1 MKKNKILL
9 IAAVA
14 CTSMFSSCSDLLD
27 LYPEDSLSDPKF
39 WTSVQDLELYAN
51 GFYGILPGAQ
61 GPGADDESDCYV
73 NEKPKTWI
81 FNLETIPTSGG
92 GWGNGDWGN
101 IRSCNYFM
109 ARYKQGK
116 GDESQINRSVAV
128 VRFFRA
134 WEYVYK
140 VKRFGDVP
148 WYETE
153 LQMDS
158 EELYKGRDSR
168 KVVFTHILEDLDF
181 AIEHLPKP
189 NETKTGNMHKYAA
202 LAFKSRACLYEASF
216 RKYHG
221 LGDYEELYREAADA
235 AAQVIEEGGYSIYKT
250 DKSLQDYYN
259 LFVQEDLASNSECI
273 MPRVYITKLLMHNNT
288 RQMEESYTGLS
299 RAMFEQ
305 YLCADGLPTAVS
317 PGYEEA
323 DMPMDELM
331 QRDPRLRQ
339 TIDNPEL
346 PFKVLSD
353 GTKQFNALPIIDTKY
368 CTTGYY
374 VMKYHSTDP
383 EQWNIGQSTL
393 DVFIFRYAEVLL
405 NYAEA
410 KAELGECTQ
419 EVLDQTVNELRDRVE
434 MPHLKV
440 NVGFTDPN
448 WPDYGYELSPLLY
461 EIRRERAVELVGE
474 GFRWDDIVRWKA
486 GKLLEAPKSM
496 LGMKVSD
503 KLKEQYDSFSR
514 ELTQDNL
521 LIVYPDRTTRK
532 WDDKLY
538 LHPLP
543 IDETTMNPNLLP
555 NNPGWE

>member
-109 ARYKQGK
+109 ARYKQVK

-250 DKSLQDYYN
+250 DKPLQDYYN

-410 KAELGECTQ
+410 VYERDGKIEDTDLNISLNLVRTR
-419 EVLDQTVNELRDRVE
+419 VNPN
-434 MPHLKV
+434 MPGLTNKLV
-440 NVGFTDPN
+440 NDNG
-448 WPDYGYELSPLLY
+448 LSMRE
-461 EIRRERAVELVGE
+461 EIRRERTVELFHE
-474 GFRWDDIVRWKA
+474 GFRLDDLKRWKTAEVEMPQDILGVKWA
-486 GKLLEAPKSM
+486 GTDFETKWSACPYPRNSEGVIVM
-496 LGMKVSD
+496 ETGRQWQD
-503 KLKEQYDSFSR
+503 KH
-514 ELTQDNL
+514 
-521 LIVYPDRTTRK
+521 
-532 WDDKLY
+532 Y
-538 LHPLP
+538 LFPLP
-543 IDETTMNPNLLP
+543 KDQLQLNPNLKQ
-555 NNPGWE
+555 NPGWDK

>member
-1 MKKNKILL
+1 
-9 IAAVA
+9 
-14 CTSMFSSCSDLLD
+14 
-27 LYPEDSLSDPKF
+27 
-39 WTSVQDLELYAN
+39 
-51 GFYGILPGAQ
+51 
-61 GPGADDESDCYV
+61 
-73 NEKPKTWI
+73 
-81 FNLETIPTSGG
+81 
-92 GWGNGDWGN
+92 
-101 IRSCNYFM
+101 M
-109 ARYKQGK
+109 ARYKQVK

-250 DKSLQDYYN
+250 DKPLQDYYN

-353 GTKQFNALPIIDTKY
+353 GTKQFNALPN
-368 CTTGYY
+368 G
-374 VMKYHSTDP
+374 S
-383 EQWNIGQSTL
+383 
-393 DVFIFRYAEVLL
+393 
-405 NYAEA
+405 
-410 KAELGECTQ
+410 
-419 EVLDQTVNELRDRVE
+419 LRLPTRL
-434 MPHLKV
+434 HAR
-440 NVGFTDPN
+440 G
-448 WPDYGYELSPLLY
+448 
-461 EIRRERAVELVGE
+461 
-474 GFRWDDIVRWKA
+474 GFRKA
-486 GKLLEAPKSM
+486 AERVHNHNPAS
-496 LGMKVSD
+496 SD
-503 KLKEQYDSFSR
+503 R
-514 ELTQDNL
+514 
-521 LIVYPDRTTRK
+521 
-532 WDDKLY
+532 
-538 LHPLP
+538 
-543 IDETTMNPNLLP
+543 
-555 NNPGWE
+555 

>member
-1 MKKNKILL
+1 MKNNIFLL
-9 IAAVA
+9 IAA
-14 CTSMFSSCSDLLD
+14 SIFILSFSSCDDLLD
-27 LYPEDSLSDPKF
+27 VTPKDKITPETFFSTEADLQAFSTNFYNSLPKDRDLYKDDADNITHSTPNSAATDSRTVP
-39 WTSVQDLELYAN
+39 A
-51 GFYGILPGAQ
+51 
-61 GPGADDESDCYV
+61 
-73 NEKPKTWI
+73 
-81 FNLETIPTSGG
+81 SGG
-92 GWGNGDWGN
+92 GWEWGYLRRFN
-101 IRSCNYFM
+101 TLLQYSVNCKDKTVRT
-109 ARYKQGK
+109 RYQ
-116 GDESQINRSVAV
+116 ALT
-128 VRFFRA
+128 RFFRA
-134 WEYVYK
+134 YFYFEM
-140 VKRFGDVP
+140 VKRFGDIP
-148 WYETE
+148 WYDTE
-153 LQMDS
+153 LFVS
-158 EELYKGRDSR
+158 ETDQLNKPRDSR
-168 KVVFTHILEDLDF
+168 ELVMKNILEDLDF

-250 DKSLQDYYN
+250 DKPLQDYYN